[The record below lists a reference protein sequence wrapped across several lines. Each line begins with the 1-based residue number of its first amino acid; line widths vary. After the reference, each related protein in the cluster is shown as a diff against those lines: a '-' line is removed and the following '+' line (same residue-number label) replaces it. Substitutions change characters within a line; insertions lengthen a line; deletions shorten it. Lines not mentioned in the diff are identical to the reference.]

1 MAAIT
6 RTELKDK
13 AKLEA
18 LIEARL
24 NDMGVGELE
33 TEEHVPGIRA
43 ASKEYYLSCI
53 QEHLANTE
61 ASVLDDVVHD
71 YEVEVW
77 GFIAGYK
84 VCLRSHG
91 GK

>member
-43 ASKEYYLSCI
+43 ASKEYYLSLI
-53 QEHLANTE
+53 QGHLANTE

-71 YEVEVW
+71 YEGDVW

-84 VCLRSHG
+84 TCLRNHG